1 MVDAPS
7 PVLIYNLRDC
17 ILEVKSMNPSCGCR
31 LLEVH
36 DAVQG
41 AIIPLALLYPA
52 LGTESTAHFGPYSLD
67 VAKDAPPAGGT
78 WPLVVISHGNS
89 GTPWAYRDMARHL
102 VQAGFVVALP
112 AHTGNTRHDNSLA
125 GTTANL
131 ANRPRHISLSIDAA
145 LADPVLGAHVATS
158 GVAVIGHSIGGYT
171 ALAAA
176 GGQPWSGPREKPAGP
191 PRPVAVQADA
201 RVRALV
207 LLNPATFWFIP
218 ESLRA
223 VRVPILMRTGEKD
236 ELTPAEHARAVIAGV
251 ADAALVEHKEIA
263 GAGHFAF
270 MSKFPPELARPNF
283 PPSQDPP
290 GFDRLEV
297 QPALFADLVEFLQR
311 TI

>member
-1 MVDAPS
+1 M
-7 PVLIYNLRDC
+7 NL
-17 ILEVKSMNPSCGCR
+17 SCGCR
-31 LLEVH
+31 VSKVH

-41 AIIPLALLYPA
+41 ADIPLAVLYPA
-52 LGTESTAHFGPYSLD
+52 LGEEHTEHFGPYSLD
-67 VAKDAPPAGGT
+67 VASNAAPAVGT
-78 WPLVVISHGNS
+78 YPLVVISHGHS
-89 GTPWAYRDMARHL
+89 GTPWAYRQLAKHL
-102 VQAGFVVALP
+102 ALSGFIVALP
-112 AHTGNTRHDNSLA
+112 AHTGNTRTDNSLA
-125 GTTANL
+125 GTAANL
-131 ANRPRHISLSIDAA
+131 ANRPRHITLTIDAV
-145 LADPVLGAHVATS
+145 LADATLAPHVS
-158 GVAVIGHSIGGYT
+158 RNGVAVIGHSIGGYT

-176 GGQPWSGPREKPAGP
+176 GGLPWTGPYERKNSNALPE
-191 PRPVAVQADA
+191 PVPVTPDA
-201 RVRALV
+201 RIRSLV

-236 ELTPAEHARAVIAGV
+236 ELTPAGHARAVVAGV

-311 TI
+311 TIWCAPARAALL